1 MVASRTLPL
10 AKLRPPVED
19 DQAEFS
25 ERILASRELHY
36 PWIEHADP
44 VMWLQGLLARN
55 LTDTDRCRLVCDA
68 ERGFIV
74 GVMNL
79 SQISSAPFLNAFL
92 GYYAFVPFAGHGYM
106 GAGMP
111 LLLRYAFGE
120 LGLHR
125 IQANVQPGNGAS
137 IALVRG
143 ACFHYEGYSP
153 RYLFINGDWRDHEQW
168 VMLAE
173 DAQPLQLS
181 VNGGLRP

>member
-1 MVASRTLPL
+1 MVSSHARPRV
-10 AKLRPPVED
+10 ALRPPVEA
-19 DQAEFS
+19 DQTEFT
-25 ERILASRELHY
+25 ERVLASRELHY
-36 PWIEHADP
+36 PWIEYSDP
-44 VMWLQGLLARN
+44 VLWLESLLARN
-55 LTDTDRCRLVCDA
+55 RTDTDRCRLVCDA
-68 ERGFIV
+68 DTGSIA

-79 SQISSAPFLNAFL
+79 SQISPEPFLNAFV
-92 GYYAFVPFAGHGYM
+92 GYYAFVPFAGLRYM
-106 GAGMP
+106 TAAMP

-143 ACFHYEGYSP
+143 IGFHYEGYSP

-173 DAQPLQLS
+173 DTKPL
-181 VNGGLRP
+181 

>member
-1 MVASRTLPL
+1 MAAPYTFPNV
-10 AKLRPPVED
+10 KLRPPVED
-19 DQAEFS
+19 DQAEFTQ
-25 ERILASRELHY
+25 RVLDSRELHY
-36 PWIEHADP
+36 PWIEQTDP
-44 VMWLQGLLARN
+44 VLWLEGLLGRN
-55 LTDTDRCRLVCDA
+55 RTDTDRCRLVCDA
-68 ERGFIV
+68 VRGQIV

-79 SQISSAPFLNAFL
+79 SQISTQPFLNAFL
-92 GYYAFVPFAGHGYM
+92 GYYAFVPFAGQGYM
-106 GAGMP
+106 SAAMQ

-143 ACFHYEGYSP
+143 AGFHYEGYSP

-173 DAQPLQLS
+173 DARPLQPAIS
-181 VNGGLRP
+181 GGLRP